1 MFLKN
6 EWYVAC
12 RADEITDKPL
22 GRKICNEAMVFFRGP
37 DNAVAAVQDFWA
49 TDFEVSGFFHSN
61 TTQIL
66 MGETPRNRMSQ

>member
-37 DNAVAAVQDFWA
+37 DNAVAAVQDFWLLIKVA
-49 TDFEVSGFFHSN
+49 FFFKQVNFPNRESIQRSKTD
-61 TTQIL
+61 
-66 MGETPRNRMSQ
+66 

>member
-37 DNAVAAVQDFWA
+37 DNAVAAVQDFWKPLSVMA
-49 TDFEVSGFFHSN
+49 GVFSFVEMANSDK
-61 TTQIL
+61 QI
-66 MGETPRNRMSQ
+66 TNS